1 MVGKIKHETAG
12 VVTEEFVGWKPK
24 MFSYLVDDNGEYK
37 KTKGVNKNVIAIIS
51 PNEHRNI

>member
-1 MVGKIKHETAG
+1 MAGKIKHETAG
-12 VVTEEFVGWKPK
+12 VVIEEFVGWKPK

-37 KTKGVNKNVIAIIS
+37 KTKGVNKNVVAIIS